1 MKPQKLPE
9 QSPHSARKA
18 LNRHLDRIYPFD
30 LGQFVSGIF
39 TREAHFPEIFNN
51 YHPLVVTIDQK
62 CFWSWLVSL
71 RCIWVYPS
79 NSLPLVNGT
88 RKQFRF
94 ISRGSLAIPQEI
106 PWNHWLLFLHPV
118 STAHV
123 ESWKLLLVKK
133 SSNLPPPQKKIHFRL
148 RRSLFCFRGC
158 GNCMWLG
165 VDAMSGQRLWQLQLP
180 GVVFAS
186 PCVDTEAEVMPLA
199 MTKPRKSKNANFAP
213 SNGKFHK
220 KSGLPKVAFYCS
232 YYWWKK
238 SCIPAGMYKT
248 L

>member
-1 MKPQKLPE
+1 ME
-9 QSPHSARKA
+9 QGNSFGLSAGD
-18 LNRHLDRIYPFD
+18 H
-30 LGQFVSGIF
+30 
-39 TREAHFPEIFNN
+39 
-51 YHPLVVTIDQK
+51 
-62 CFWSWLVSL
+62 
-71 RCIWVYPS
+71 
-79 NSLPLVNGT
+79 
-88 RKQFRF
+88 
-94 ISRGSLAIPQEI
+94 
-106 PWNHWLLFLHPV
+106 WNHWLLFLHPV

-186 PCVDTEAEVMPLA
+186 LCVDTEAEVMPLA
-199 MTKPRKSKNANFAP
+199 MRNLKVWKSKPRKSKNSNSAP
-213 SNGKFHK
+213 SKGKFHK

-232 YYWWKK
+232 YYWR
-238 SCIPAGMYKT
+238 PETYKT